1 MSHRLAARAAKALLV
16 AVMAACATSPAA
28 TSGGAVPATDATPA
42 VADEAAANTIRV
54 EVNNNRPDAGTIT
67 AYIEPAAGVRTTL
80 GTLGTGERKTF
91 TYRVEAASRTV
102 RLSAI
107 NASGQTLASEQIT
120 VPRGAGLVW
129 DLQINSVRIKR

>member
-1 MSHRLAARAAKALLV
+1 MPQRLASRAAMALLV
-16 AVMAACATSPAA
+16 AVMTACATNPAA
-28 TSGGAVPATDATPA
+28 TSGGAAPGTDATPA
-42 VADEAAANTIRV
+42 VADPAADNTIRV

-107 NASGQTLASEQIT
+107 NASGQTLA
-120 VPRGAGLVW
+120 
-129 DLQINSVRIKR
+129 